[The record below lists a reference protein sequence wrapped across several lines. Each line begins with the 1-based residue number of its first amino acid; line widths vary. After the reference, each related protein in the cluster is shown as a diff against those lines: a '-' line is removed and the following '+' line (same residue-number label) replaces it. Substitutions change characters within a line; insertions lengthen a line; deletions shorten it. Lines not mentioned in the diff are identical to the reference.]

1 MSAGGGPLALLVAG
15 GALAAAPLAGDVAG
29 DGDGDGDGDGV
40 GALDAGFVA
49 LVAAGA
55 AAAAGV
61 CFAVGVLGVAGALG
75 AEGALD
81 EGAPGEAA
89 LDPVLSSASDAR
101 ASAVSP
107 RARATP

>member
-15 GALAAAPLAGDVAG
+15 GALAAAPLAGDVA
-29 DGDGDGDGDGV
+29 GDGDGDGDGV